1 MSARKST
8 TTRALFLELVLDLA
22 IFSICAIICLQV
34 FAGAHLESVRSA
46 AFSRL
51 GIEAQEIAEAFKS
64 GTDDVATLALRPAS
78 QREGDAVVWYYDQD
92 LSPTSRDEAYFIL
105 TCVIDDSQSV
115 KQARITLREG
125 ADQLFEYEVSSYRRA
140 GSDGS

>member
-22 IFSICAIICLQV
+22 IFSVCAIICLQV
-34 FAGAHLESVRSA
+34 FASAHLESVRSA

-51 GIEAQEIAEAFKS
+51 GTEAQEIAETFKA
-64 GTDDVATLALRPAS
+64 GADDVAALASRPAS

-92 LSPTSRDEAYFIL
+92 LAPTSRDEAYFVL
-105 TCVIDDSQSV
+105 TCVVDDSQPV

-125 ADQLFEYEVSSYRRA
+125 TEQLFEYEVSSYRLGGGG
-140 GSDGS
+140 GS